1 MKRRGHPAIPSGSV
15 HFGPHLQTYLNLN
28 LLLSSISERNASLPV
43 APDPNIH
50 SLHWVALFIFYFN
63 SFPEN
68 STHMQAF
75 PIQQCIYLECK
86 CLCISVS
93 WFFIPLKFFLRF
105 LFPYTD
111 FLKGSSALLVCTSS
125 FFNHS
130 SLNAIHFCVYHIT
143 EISQATQC
151 LTQFPWTA
159 FLSWFHGIPLSWR
172 FYSLVKSSVSSSYS
186 SSSVLSLNVV
196 VPFHSRLFSL
206 STFSLGNVIILF
218 TTRVSAI
225 SNSLAQIYLPRSR
238 LVSPATSWI
247 SPFEYPHT

>member
-1 MKRRGHPAIPSGSV
+1 MHICFLILHPFEVFPQV
-15 HFGPHLQTYLNLN
+15 
-28 LLLSSISERNASLPV
+28 SL
-43 APDPNIH
+43 
-50 SLHWVALFIFYFN
+50 SLHRLLERIICLTGLYFLIFQ
-63 SFPEN
+63 SFL
-68 STHMQAF
+68 T
-75 PIQQCIYLECK
+75 
-86 CLCISVS
+86 
-93 WFFIPLKFFLRF
+93 
-105 LFPYTD
+105 
-111 FLKGSSALLVCTSS
+111 
-125 FFNHS
+125 
-130 SLNAIHFCVYHIT
+130 HFCVYHIT